1 MNLDMIVDTDPKY
14 TITTRYKIVHIT
26 EDGLIKTPHL
36 LGNPIFEKCYT
47 EEEALIEIKEYV
59 ESSMRLKYNN
69 LTIMLDVKIR
79 EIEDL

>member
-1 MNLDMIVDTDPKY
+1 MSGFIGSHTAAR
-14 TITTRYKIVHIT
+14 TRA
-26 EDGLIKTPHL
+26 
-36 LGNPIFEKCYT
+36 